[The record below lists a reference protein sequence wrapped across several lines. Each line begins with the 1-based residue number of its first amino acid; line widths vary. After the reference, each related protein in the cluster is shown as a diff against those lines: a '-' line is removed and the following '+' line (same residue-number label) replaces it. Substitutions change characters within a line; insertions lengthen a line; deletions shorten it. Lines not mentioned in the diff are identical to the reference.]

1 MTSNLDLCIET
12 RAALALYVGGDLDG
26 DECLS
31 VEGHLVDC
39 PACQAARHRAEEA
52 RSALIAHSA
61 VGQTPDL
68 WEPLRARL
76 ASEGLLGPS
85 AVPVPAPL
93 SLVRGPR
100 LLPVGLSSAAAA
112 VLFAFLLSGLLRP
125 GGQEPG
131 SGGMAAGPGFG
142 GALAEALP
150 VVHQGTKPSPEG
162 GLRRL
167 PEGKEP
173 LYLRAREMRA
183 EQGVVAPL
191 GGDVLSPASFLRRR

>member
-1 MTSNLDLCIET
+1 MTLNPDLCIDT
-12 RAALALYVGGDLDG
+12 RAALPLYVGGDLDG

-31 VEGHLVDC
+31 VEGHLAEC

-52 RSALIAHSA
+52 RSALIGHSV

-68 WEPLRARL
+68 WEPVRARL
-76 ASEGLLGPS
+76 AGEGLLGPS

-125 GGQEPG
+125 GGEESG
-131 SGGMAAGPGFG
+131 SGGLVAGPGFG
-142 GALAEALP
+142 GSIEEALP
-150 VVHQGTKPSPEG
+150 VVHQAPKPYSLG

-173 LYLRAREMRA
+173 LYLRAREMRS

-191 GGDVLSPASFLRRR
+191 RGEGLSPASVLQRR